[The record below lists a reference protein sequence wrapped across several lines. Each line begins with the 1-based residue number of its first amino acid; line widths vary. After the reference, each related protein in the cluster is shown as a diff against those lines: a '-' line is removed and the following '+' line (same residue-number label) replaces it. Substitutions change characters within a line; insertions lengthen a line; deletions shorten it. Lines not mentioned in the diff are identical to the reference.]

1 MHAIVIKHSKIDGD
15 NQCKTSLK
23 ALEMKDSLLAYLA
36 QDTKCQNEVARLLRS
51 LLTSPVVQYEW
62 TIEILVGCHLM
73 EPFLGIMMDP
83 PRPNHLQL

>member
-1 MHAIVIKHSKIDGD
+1 M
-15 NQCKTSLK
+15 TSLK
-23 ALEMKDSLLAYLA
+23 ALEMKDSLLAYLE

-51 LLTSPVVQYEW
+51 LLPTPVVQYEW
-62 TIEILVGCHLM
+62 TIEILVGCYLM